1 VDEGAKRVNYFVF
14 TTFGEMTVQDLIN
27 ECHQQ
32 SWAPL
37 LIARPKEAGQPTLV
51 PCFPTRALAAKF
63 VERNMSKKQL
73 HGSVT
78 LDVENL
84 AKLHSEWIEARGWKI
99 EYLDHPRRLT
109 NTHQFDVE
117 VLELSAKPDINALHN
132 EHGTASRPLAIGN

>member
-1 VDEGAKRVNYFVF
+1 MNYFIF

-37 LIARPKEAGQPTLV
+37 LVARPREPGLPTLV
-51 PCFPTRALAAKF
+51 PCFPTRAIAAKF
-63 VERNMSKKQL
+63 VERNMAKNQL

-84 AKLHSEWIEARGWKI
+84 AKLHSEWVAGRGWKI
-99 EYLDHPRRLT
+99 EYLDHPRRIT
-109 NTHQFDVE
+109 STHQLDVE
-117 VLELSAKPDINALHN
+117 VFELSTQPDIKALHN
-132 EHGTASRPLAIGN
+132 EHGTASRTLAIGN